1 MQRRTEKKDSYLKFR
16 KSPSPPPA
24 PLPRCL
30 NLTFLSWQKFML
42 NKVSQPP
49 PSPRRDVHVYSAM
62 HNNLFHIA
70 SLQKQENVETQL
82 LTFMLSYEF

>member
-1 MQRRTEKKDSYLKFR
+1 
-16 KSPSPPPA
+16 
-24 PLPRCL
+24 
-30 NLTFLSWQKFML
+30 ML